1 MLEGNIT
8 FYNKVLNAEMQRER
22 DKEKTKPSG
31 KSKKNISAKAV
42 LDCDKLLKFVK
53 YSFCHTVTETHPWG
67 QLAFL

>member
-31 KSKKNISAKAV
+31 KSLKKHIGKSCIG
-42 LDCDKLLKFVK
+42 L
-53 YSFCHTVTETHPWG
+53 
-67 QLAFL
+67 